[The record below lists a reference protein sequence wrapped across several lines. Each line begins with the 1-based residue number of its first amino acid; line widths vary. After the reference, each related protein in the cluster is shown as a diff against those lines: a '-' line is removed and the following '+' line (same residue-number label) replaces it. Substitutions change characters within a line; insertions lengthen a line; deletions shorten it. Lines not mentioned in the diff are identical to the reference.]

1 MLRAAVEVRGL
12 RDEANVPAQQPEAE
26 EGPRVPRADEDLRRP
41 PGSEAAASEGPQAP
55 DRLNCARRQRF
66 PSACRLRKRSEFQKV
81 YESGARVAGARIVLF
96 VLPRDENGPRLG
108 LTATRKVGGAVV
120 RNRMRRLVREA
131 FRRHRDLVGRW
142 DLVVNIRQAAVG
154 STYPVIEQEFVALV
168 GRARKRLETRP
179 PAEGPSCRPAS

>member
-1 MLRAAVEVRGL
+1 M
-12 RDEANVPAQQPEAE
+12 
-26 EGPRVPRADEDLRRP
+26 
-41 PGSEAAASEGPQAP
+41 
-55 DRLNCARRQRF
+55 
-66 PSACRLRKRSEFQKV
+66 
-81 YESGARVAGARIVLF
+81 
-96 VLPRDENGPRLG
+96 LPRDENGPRLG
-108 LTATRKVGGAVV
+108 LTATRKVGGSVV

-179 PAEGPSCRPAS
+179 PREGPPCPPAS